1 MALEPM
7 PWVSELS
14 PTSTLSMAPSRAD
27 SLSPIQ
33 EKKLPTASFA
43 ELNAPTM
50 LSLIPPKTV
59 LIPSHSSPALA
70 LTLSQFL

>member
-1 MALEPM
+1 MLPM
-7 PWVSELS
+7 
-14 PTSTLSMAPSRAD
+14 TGTLSMAPSRAD

-50 LSLIPPKTV
+50 LSLIPPNTV